1 MDNPNPIVKYYISGI
16 SEPFT
21 EKSSLW
27 DMPLL
32 GKDAGGILLHEYFTL
47 AEQFI
52 SADNYYILQQGLA
65 FILKEEVKSQNIGQI
80 YIEEIKQI
88 DIYLEKHGA
97 FYHPARVEVGIKIGN
112 SIQIEFPICF
122 VLNTAVSAH
131 GLALINNEYRIL
143 KYLSKID
150 DNFFVPQVFGVKSIT
165 YRGIE
170 ISFLLGTW
178 FDGYKEFHLTDKS
191 NSDTHSY
198 PDINNI
204 EGSSL
209 IHIWNSNGTVIPI
222 YSPSY
227 FQIYEKAS
235 EILTYFYNLE
245 TSEAIELWHHAAGD
259 FVVKQTIDGFDVK
272 LITVR
277 DYSSNYVPVS
287 SSDSSDSS
295 EYVEQDNNLSENIAQ
310 ESILSNNVEQD
321 VYNALL
327 LFFLNLTLRMRIDR
341 IDGIGRRS
349 LVDNAVIPFIL
360 RGFFR
365 GIKNKK
371 IPDVIQNYFIE
382 NSLVNGFQSYLSQFS
397 HENLYQIYLIMLGDC
412 QTDSPERDFILKHLQ
427 EHSEALYCNISEG
440 IFSIS

>member
-1 MDNPNPIVKYYISGI
+1 MDNPKPIVKYYISGI

-47 AEQFI
+47 AGQFI
-52 SADNYYILQQGLA
+52 ISDNYYVLQQGLA
-65 FILKEEVKSQNIGQI
+65 FILKKESKSQEIREINI
-80 YIEEIKQI
+80 EDIKQI
-88 DIYLEKHGA
+88 DIFLEKHGA
-97 FYHPARVEVGIKIGN
+97 FYHPARVEVRIQIGN
-112 SIQIEFPICF
+112 SDCIASPICF

-150 DNFFVPQVFGVKSIT
+150 DNFFVPQVFGVKSMT

-178 FDGYKEFHLTDKS
+178 FDGYKEFHLTDNPS
-191 NSDTHSY
+191 YDNNSSCDA
-198 PDINNI
+198 NNI

-209 IHIWNSNGTVIPI
+209 IHIWNSDGTVIPI

-227 FQIYEKAS
+227 FKIYEKAS

-287 SSDSSDSS
+287 SSDSSD
-295 EYVEQDNNLSENIAQ
+295 YVEQDYHLPEDEDTAQ
-310 ESILSNNVEQD
+310 KSVISNNIEQD

-341 IDGIGRRS
+341 IDGIGKIS
-349 LVDNAVIPFIL
+349 LVDDAVIPFIL
-360 RGFFR
+360 KGFFR
-365 GIKNKK
+365 GLKNKK
-371 IPDVIQNYFIE
+371 IPNTIQNYFIE
-382 NSLVNGFQSYLSQFS
+382 HSLVNCFQSHLSQFS
-397 HENLYQIYLIMLGDC
+397 HQNLYQIYLIMLGDC
-412 QTDSPERDFILKHLQ
+412 QTDNPERAFILRHLK
-427 EHSEALYCNISEG
+427 EHSEALYRNISNG
-440 IFSIS
+440 IFAIS